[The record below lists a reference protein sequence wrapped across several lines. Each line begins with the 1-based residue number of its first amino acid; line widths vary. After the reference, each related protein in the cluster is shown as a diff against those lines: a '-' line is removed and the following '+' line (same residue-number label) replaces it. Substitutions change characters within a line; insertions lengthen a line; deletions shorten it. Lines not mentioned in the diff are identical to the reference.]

1 VSASIRFNQIAERYI
16 AMWNETDHAIR
27 RKLVDELWAED
38 CVYFNRFFVA
48 KGRDMIENVVTGAH
62 HEYFAKGF
70 VFKSCHDAYG
80 HHQGLKFGWVMV
92 SADTGEVDT
101 FGEEFVIL
109 NEAGQILMDY
119 MFGVKP
125 PSA

>member
-1 VSASIRFNQIAERYI
+1 MSASIRFNQIAERYI
-16 AMWNETDHAIR
+16 ALWNETDPAIR

-38 CVYFNRFFVA
+38 CTYFNRFFVA
-48 KGRDMIENVVTGAH
+48 NGRDMIENVVTGAH
-62 HEYFAKGF
+62 HEYSTKGF

-92 SADTGEVDT
+92 SATTGEVDT

-119 MFGVKP
+119 MFGMKP

>member
-1 VSASIRFNQIAERYI
+1 MSAKVRFNQIAERYI
-16 AMWNETDHAIR
+16 ASWNETDPVIR
-27 RKLVDELWAED
+27 RKLIDELWAED
-38 CVYFNRFFVA
+38 GTYFNRFFVV
-48 KGRDMIENVVTGAH
+48 KGRDMIENAVTGAH
-62 HEYFAKGF
+62 REYSSKGF
-70 VFKSCHDAYG
+70 VFRSCNDAYG

-92 SADTGEVDT
+92 SAATGEVDT

-109 NEAGQILMDY
+109 NEDGQILMDY